1 MKNEELMLEP
11 VGGFLLFVQF
21 VAVTLF
27 ILSHIIIVGVKT
39 PKSSKKRIE
48 KKGYIYMNCFCDLFQ
63 NEVVWLIIIALIIL
77 FAVCGNG
84 FGCGGCG
91 GC

>member
-1 MKNEELMLEP
+1 MLEP
-11 VGGFLLFVQF
+11 AGGFLLFVQF

-39 PKSSKKRIE
+39 PKSSKKELKR
-48 KKGYIYMNCFCDLFQ
+48 KDIYMNCFCDLFQ